1 MIALIKL
8 TNGTEIIG
16 DVIKQDSEFIT
27 VKDPL
32 QINYRQRLDMAPPT
46 VSLHRFNPFASNTEH
61 MFRDEHILNYSVPL
75 PGLVKYYTAT
85 LGTIKDNVD
94 SHVNNELVEAAN
106 SYLMEDS
113 EEDEVKKAMYEMAQL
128 KPLLN

>member
-8 TNGTEIIG
+8 SNGTEIIG
-16 DVIKQDSEFIT
+16 EIIDQDLKSLTIR
-27 VKDPL
+27 DPL

-94 SHVNNELVEAAN
+94 KHVDNELTEAAS

-113 EEDEVKKAMYEMAQL
+113 EEDEIKKAMYEMAQL